1 MIKMRETAVGGQETT
16 SPSISVVR
24 SFSLMVFG
32 ALVGLMIAG
41 YALFTA
47 KGTTTLFV
55 PADDVAL
62 VNQQPIT
69 RTDYFALLQAS
80 YQVDFQHAS
89 VEQRHAVLEDMIREE
104 LFVQRGKEL
113 DVAETDPD
121 VRTTMVN
128 AVEQMAAADV
138 VTRQPEESVLRTF
151 YREHQDRYSQEG
163 VITLHDL
170 IFPAADMAAQAAAAL
185 SGGSP
190 PAAVLDRF
198 HGRDSGKVNGE
209 EFYFAAKLHLGDALF
224 DLAKTLPNGGV
235 SAPTQQPD
243 GIHVL
248 HVVRNTPPHTRD
260 FNAVEAAVLNDYRN
274 EQIKRTITQYRVFL
288 AKRATVQIAED
299 VR

>member
-1 MIKMRETAVGGQETT
+1 MIKMRETAAGGQET
-16 SPSISVVR
+16 PSLNISVVR

-121 VRTTMVN
+121 VRTAMVN

-163 VITLHDL
+163 VIALHDL

-190 PAAVLDRF
+190 AAAVLDRF

-224 DLAKTLPNGGV
+224 DVARALPSAGV
-235 SAPTQQPD
+235 STPTQQPD

-248 HVVRNTPPHTRD
+248 HVVRNTPPYTRD
-260 FNAVEAAVLNDYRN
+260 FNAVETAVLNDYRN
-274 EQIKRTITQYRVFL
+274 EQIKRTIAQYRVFL
-288 AKRATVQIAED
+288 AKRAAVQIAED

>member
-1 MIKMRETAVGGQETT
+1 MIKMRETAAGSQQAP
-16 SPSISVVR
+16 SPNISVTR

-32 ALVGLMIAG
+32 ALVGLVIAG

-62 VNQQPIT
+62 VNQQPIV

-121 VRTTMVN
+121 VRTAMVN

-138 VTRQPEESVLRTF
+138 VTRQPEEAVLRTF
-151 YREHQDRYSQEG
+151 YREHQDRYSEEG
-163 VITLHDL
+163 VIALHDL
-170 IFPAADMAAQAAAAL
+170 IFPAADIAAQAAAAL
-185 SGGSP
+185 SSGGP
-190 PAAVLDRF
+190 VAAVLARF
-198 HGRDSGKVNGE
+198 HGRESGKVDGE

-224 DLAKTLPNGGV
+224 DVAKILPNSGV
-235 SAPTQQPD
+235 SIPTQQPD

-248 HVVRNTPPHTRD
+248 YVVKNTPPRARD

-274 EQIKRTITQYRVFL
+274 EQIKRTIAQYRTFL
-288 AKRATVQIAED
+288 AKRAAVQIAED

>member
-1 MIKMRETAVGGQETT
+1 MIKMRETAAGSQQAP
-16 SPSISVVR
+16 SPNISVTR

-32 ALVGLMIAG
+32 ALVGLVIAG

-62 VNQQPIT
+62 VNQQPIV

-121 VRTTMVN
+121 VRTAMVN

-138 VTRQPEESVLRTF
+138 VTRQPEEAALRTF
-151 YREHQDRYSQEG
+151 YREHQDRYSEEG
-163 VITLHDL
+163 VIALHDL
-170 IFPAADMAAQAAAAL
+170 IFPAADIAAQAVAAL

-190 PAAVLDRF
+190 TTAVLTRF
-198 HGRDSGKVNGE
+198 HGRDSGKVDGE

-224 DLAKTLPNGGV
+224 DVAKTLPNSGV
-235 SAPTQQPD
+235 SIPTQQPD

-248 HVVRNTPPHTRD
+248 YVVKNTPPRARD

-274 EQIKRTITQYRVFL
+274 EQIKRTITQYRTFL
-288 AKRATVQIAED
+288 AKRAAVQIAED